1 MPQRP
6 MLWRVVA
13 NATRH
18 PQIAQAVSLAGGV
31 LLSLWLL
38 LPHPTAAQGNFEIQV
53 YGADTVPPGQTML
66 ELHSNT
72 ALKGTTQPENGIR
85 PTQHAAHETLE
96 ITHGFTPWFET
107 GFYLFT
113 SIQPHTGWEW
123 VGDHIRPRIR
133 VPESWQVPVGLSLS
147 LEAGYQQ
154 RAFSTDTW
162 TLEIRPIID
171 KQFGPWYASFNPAFE
186 RSLKGASVSR
196 GFEFSPNVKVSY
208 DLTQTVTAGLEYYGG
223 IGPVTA
229 FDPLKQQQHLL
240 FPALDL
246 NLGPRWEFNF
256 GVGFGLT
263 PSTDR
268 LLLKLILGYRFN
280 VGAGSRP

>member
-6 MLWRVVA
+6 MLWRVIA
-13 NATRH
+13 HAARRLR
-18 PQIAQAVSLAGGV
+18 IAQAGSLACGV

-38 LPHPTAAQGNFEIQV
+38 LPCLARAQGNFEIQV
-53 YGADTVPPGQTML
+53 YGSETVAPGQTML

-72 ALKGTTQPENGIR
+72 ALKGTTQPEHGVR
-85 PTQHAAHETLE
+85 PTQHAVHETLE

-107 GFYLFT
+107 GFYIFT
-113 SIQPHTGWEW
+113 SIQPKHGWEW

-162 TLEIRPIID
+162 TLEIRPILD
-171 KQFGPWYASFNPAFE
+171 KQLGPWYLSFNPVFE
-186 RSLKGASVSR
+186 RSLQGASVSR
-196 GFEFSPNVKVSY
+196 GFEFSPNVKASY
-208 DLTQTVTAGLEYYGG
+208 DVTSLVTAGLEYYGG

-229 FDPLKQQQHLL
+229 FDPVKQQQHLL

>member
-1 MPQRP
+1 
-6 MLWRVVA
+6 
-13 NATRH
+13 
-18 PQIAQAVSLAGGV
+18 
-31 LLSLWLL
+31 
-38 LPHPTAAQGNFEIQV
+38 
-53 YGADTVPPGQTML
+53 
-66 ELHSNT
+66 
-72 ALKGTTQPENGIR
+72 
-85 PTQHAAHETLE
+85 
-96 ITHGFTPWFET
+96 
-107 GFYLFT
+107 
-113 SIQPHTGWEW
+113 
-123 VGDHIRPRIR
+123 

-171 KQFGPWYASFNPAFE
+171 KQLGPWYASFNPVFE
-186 RSLKGASVSR
+186 RSLEGASVSR

-280 VGAGSRP
+280 VGAGSKP